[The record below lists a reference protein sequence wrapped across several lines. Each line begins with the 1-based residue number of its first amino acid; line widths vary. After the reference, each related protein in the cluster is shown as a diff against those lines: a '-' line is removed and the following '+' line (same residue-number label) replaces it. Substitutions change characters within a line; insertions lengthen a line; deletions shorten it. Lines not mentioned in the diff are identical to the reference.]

1 MSKFTEDVKKYLETK
16 FGNSIEE
23 ANERQLYQTLMVV
36 TRDTLSSM
44 RYEYNKKLKES
55 AQKQAYYMS
64 MEFLVGRTLRNNLF
78 NLDLEEEVKKFL
90 KNYNIELEKI
100 YNMEPDPGLGNGG
113 LGRLASCYMDGWTS
127 QDYPVTGFSILYE
140 FGIFKQVIQDGWQHE
155 YPDNWLEYGAY
166 GLVHRNDEDI
176 EIKFYGKTV
185 EEWTSNGLKV
195 NYQDY
200 TSIIAE
206 PYDLMI
212 SGYKTDSVNVLR
224 LWKAKANTNFNM
236 KLFERGEYAK
246 SMEADAIATSISK
259 LLYPAD
265 DNDNGKA
272 LRIKQQYFFTSASL
286 QQITKNHFKTYNTLD
301 NFADKVAIHIND
313 THPAMCIPEL
323 MRILMDEYSYSWD
336 KAWEITT
343 KTFAYTNHT
352 IMAEALEKWSVTLFE
367 PILPRIYSIIKEIN
381 NRFCQY
387 CYEKG
392 AGADIETMAV
402 IHHGMIR
409 MANLCIVSS
418 YNVNGVSKLH
428 SDILVEDTFKTFN
441 NIYPGRFSNVTNGI
455 AHRRWIGQA
464 NPELTSYLTDLLGV
478 DFLKDLSAIEK
489 LLKYR
494 DDKTVIAELNKIKD
508 IKKMQL
514 AKYIKNTTGINVDNN
529 SIFDIQV
536 KRLHEYKRQLLNA
549 LHIIYLY
556 KEIKFNGLRPQPRT
570 FVFGAKASSGYA
582 MAKNIIKLICSLSDM
597 IEADPLVRNYIK
609 VVFLEDYRVTLAEI
623 IIPAA
628 NISEQISQAGKEAS
642 GTGNMKFMLNGA
654 LTLGT
659 MDGANVEIH
668 GAVGNENIFI
678 FGLTTPEVNGLFAKG
693 YRPYEYYNTI
703 PEIKS
708 TLDFMRT
715 IEINGVNFNNIVDY
729 LINHDPYMCLA
740 DFKSYIDKQ
749 KEVADIYQ
757 DKEKWGKMSLVN
769 ISKAGIFS
777 ADRATSEYV
786 NNIWKIEKV
795 KK

>member
-1 MSKFTEDVKKYLETK
+1 MSNFTESIKKYLETT

-36 TRDTLSSM
+36 TRDRLSAL
-44 RYEYNKKLKES
+44 RYEYNKKLKQTD
-55 AQKQAYYMS
+55 QKQAYYMS

-78 NLDLEEEVKKFL
+78 NLGLEEEVKDL
-90 KNYNIELEKI
+90 LYEKGMDIDRI

-113 LGRLASCYMDGWTS
+113 LGRLASCYMDAWTS

-140 FGIFKQVIQDGWQHE
+140 FGIFKQVIQNGWQQE
-155 YPDNWLEYGAY
+155 YPDNWLEYGSY
-166 GLVHRNDEDI
+166 GLVYRKDEGM
-176 EIKFYGKTV
+176 EIKFYGRTSETWTKT
-185 EEWTSNGLKV
+185 GLKI
-195 NYQDY
+195 NYHDY

-212 SGYKTDSVNVLR
+212 SGYKTESVNVLR
-224 LWKAKANTNFNM
+224 LWKAKANSAFNM

-286 QQITKNHFKTYNTLD
+286 QQIVKAHFKTHGTLD
-301 NFADKVAIHIND
+301 NFAEKVVIHIND

-323 MRILMDEYSYSWD
+323 MRILMDEYSYSWEE
-336 KAWEITT
+336 AWDITT

-352 IMAEALEKWSVTLFE
+352 IMAEALEKWSVNLFE
-367 PILPRIYSIIKEIN
+367 PILPRIYTIIKEIN
-381 NRFCQY
+381 NRFCKY
-387 CYEKG
+387 CYENG
-392 AGADIETMAV
+392 AAGDIETMAI

-428 SDILVEDTFKTFN
+428 SDILIEDTFKDFN
-441 NIYPGRFSNVTNGI
+441 KIYPGKFNNVTNGI

-464 NPELTSYLTDLLGV
+464 NPELTKYLTDLLGV
-478 DFLKDLSAIEK
+478 NFLKDLSAIENLMK
-489 LLKYR
+489 FK
-494 DDKTVIAELNKIKD
+494 DDKSVIENLNRIKD
-508 IKKMQL
+508 IKKTQL
-514 AKYIKNTTGINVDNN
+514 ARYIKNSTGINIDNT

-549 LHIIYLY
+549 LHIIYLFR
-556 KEIKFNGLRPQPRT
+556 EIKFNALRPQPRT
-570 FVFGAKASSGYA
+570 FIFGAKASSGYV

-609 VVFLEDYRVTLAEI
+609 VIFIEDYRVTLAEI

-668 GAVGNENIFI
+668 GAVGDNNIFI
-678 FGLTTPEVNGLFAKG
+678 FGLTTPEVNELFAKG
-693 YRPYEYYNTI
+693 YKPYDYYISN
-703 PEIKS
+703 PEIKN

-715 IEINGVNFNNIVDY
+715 IDGNGTNFNNIVDY

-749 KEVADIYQ
+749 KEVAEIYQ
-757 DKEKWGKMSLVN
+757 DKDRWGQMSLVN
-769 ISKAGIFS
+769 IAKSGIFS
-777 ADRATSEYV
+777 ADRSTAEYV
-786 NNIWKIEKV
+786 NNIWNIEKV
-795 KK
+795 K

>member
-1 MSKFTEDVKKYLETK
+1 MSSFTESIKKYLETK

-36 TRDTLSSM
+36 TRDKLSAM

-55 AQKQAYYMS
+55 EQKQAYYMS

-78 NLDLEEEVKKFL
+78 NLGLEEEVKDL
-90 KNYNIELEKI
+90 LYEKGMSIDRI

-140 FGIFKQVIQDGWQHE
+140 FGIFKQIIQDGWQQE

-166 GLVHRNDEDI
+166 GLAYRNDEGV
-176 EIKFYGKTV
+176 EIKFYGKTS
-185 EEWTSNGLKV
+185 EEWKNDGLKI
-195 NYQDY
+195 NYHDY

-224 LWKAKANTNFNM
+224 LWKAKANSAFNM

-246 SMEADAIATSISK
+246 SMEAEAIATSISK

-265 DNDNGKA
+265 NNDNGKA

-286 QQITKNHFKTYNTLD
+286 QQIVKNHFKTYKTLD

-323 MRILMDEYSYSWD
+323 MRILMDEYSYSWE

-352 IMAEALEKWSVTLFE
+352 IMAEALEKWSVNLFE
-367 PILPRIYSIIKEIN
+367 PILPRIYTIIKEIN

-392 AGADIETMAV
+392 AAADIENMAI

-409 MANLCIVSS
+409 MANLCIVAS

-428 SDILVEDTFKTFN
+428 SDILVEDTFKAFN
-441 NIYPGRFSNVTNGI
+441 NIFPGRFNNVTNGI
-455 AHRRWIGQA
+455 AHRRWIGQS
-464 NPELTSYLTDLLGV
+464 NPELTNYLTNLLGV
-478 DFLKDLSAIEK
+478 DFLKDLSTIEK
-489 LLKYR
+489 LMQYK
-494 DDKTVIAELNKIKD
+494 DDATVIAELNRIKD
-508 IKKMQL
+508 IKKNQL
-514 AKYIKNTTGINVDNN
+514 AKYIKDSTGINVDTT

-556 KEIKFNGLRPQPRT
+556 REIKFNGLRPQPRT
-570 FVFGAKASSGYA
+570 FIFGAKASSGYA
-582 MAKNIIKLICSLSDM
+582 MAKNIIKLICSLSDI

-609 VVFLEDYRVTLAEI
+609 VVFIEDYRVTLAEI

-668 GAVGNENIFI
+668 GAVGDENIFI
-678 FGLTTPEVNGLFAKG
+678 FGLTTPEVNNLFAKG
-693 YRPYEYYNTI
+693 YKPYDYYSTI
-703 PEIKS
+703 PEIKN

-715 IEINGVNFNNIVDY
+715 IDGNGTDFNNIVDY
-729 LINHDPYMCLA
+729 LINYDPYMCLA
-740 DFKSYIDKQ
+740 DFMSYINKQ
-749 KEVADIYQ
+749 KEVAATYQ
-757 DKEKWGKMSLVN
+757 DKIRWGKMSLIN
-769 ISKAGIFS
+769 TAKAGIFS
-777 ADRATSEYV
+777 ADRATAEYV
-786 NNIWKIEKV
+786 NNIWKVEKV
-795 KK
+795 R

>member
-78 NLDLEEEVKKFL
+78 NLGLEEEVKELL

-100 YNMEPDPGLGNGG
+100 YNIEPDPGLGNGG

-195 NYQDY
+195 NYQGY

-212 SGYKTDSVNVLR
+212 SGYRTDSVNVLR

-286 QQITKNHFKTYNTLD
+286 QQITKNHFKTYNILD
-301 NFADKVAIHIND
+301 NFADKVVIHIND

-387 CYEKG
+387 CCEKG

-428 SDILVEDTFKTFN
+428 SDILVDDTFKTFN

-455 AHRRWIGQA
+455 AHRRWIGQS

-749 KEVADIYQ
+749 KEVANIYQ

>member
-1 MSKFTEDVKKYLETK
+1 MSSFTESIKKYLETK

-36 TRDTLSSM
+36 TRDRLSAM

-55 AQKQAYYMS
+55 EQKQAYYMS

-78 NLDLEEEVKKFL
+78 NLGLEEEVKDL
-90 KNYNIELEKI
+90 LYEKGMSIDRI

-140 FGIFKQVIQDGWQHE
+140 FGIFKQIIQDGWQQE

-166 GLVHRNDEDI
+166 GLAYRNDEGV
-176 EIKFYGKTV
+176 EIKFYGKTS
-185 EEWTSNGLKV
+185 EEWKNDGLKI
-195 NYQDY
+195 NYHDY

-224 LWKAKANTNFNM
+224 LWKAKANSSFNM

-246 SMEADAIATSISK
+246 SMEAEAIATSISK

-265 DNDNGKA
+265 NNDNGKA

-286 QQITKNHFKTYNTLD
+286 QQIVKNHFKTYKTLD

-323 MRILMDEYSYSWD
+323 MRILMDEYSYSWE

-352 IMAEALEKWSVTLFE
+352 IMAEALEKWSVSLFE
-367 PILPRIYSIIKEIN
+367 PILPRIYTIIKEIN

-392 AGADIETMAV
+392 AAADIETMAI

-409 MANLCIVSS
+409 MANLCIVAS

-428 SDILVEDTFKTFN
+428 SDILVEDTFKAFN
-441 NIYPGRFSNVTNGI
+441 NIFPGRFNNVTNGI
-455 AHRRWIGQA
+455 AHRRWIGQS
-464 NPELTSYLTDLLGV
+464 NPELTNYLTNLLGV
-478 DFLKDLSAIEK
+478 DFLKDLSTIEK
-489 LLKYR
+489 LMQYR
-494 DDKTVIAELNKIKD
+494 DDAVVIAELNRIKD
-508 IKKMQL
+508 IKKNQL
-514 AKYIKNTTGINVDNN
+514 AKYIKDSTGINVDTT

-556 KEIKFNGLRPQPRT
+556 REIKFNGLRPQPRT
-570 FVFGAKASSGYA
+570 FIFGAKASSGYA
-582 MAKNIIKLICSLSDM
+582 MAKNIIKLICTLSDI

-609 VVFLEDYRVTLAEI
+609 VVFIEDYRVTLAEI

-668 GAVGNENIFI
+668 GAVGDENIFI
-678 FGLTTPEVNGLFAKG
+678 FGLTTPEVNNLFAKG
-693 YRPYEYYNTI
+693 YKPYDYYSTI
-703 PEIKS
+703 PEIKN

-715 IEINGVNFNNIVDY
+715 IDGNGTDFNNIVDY
-729 LINHDPYMCLA
+729 LINYDPYMCLA
-740 DFKSYIDKQ
+740 DFMSYINKQ
-749 KEVADIYQ
+749 KEVAATYQ
-757 DKEKWGKMSLVN
+757 DKIRWGKMSLIN
-769 ISKAGIFS
+769 TAKAGIFS
-777 ADRATSEYV
+777 ADRATAEYV
-786 NNIWKIEKV
+786 NNIWKVEKV
-795 KK
+795 R

>member
-1 MSKFTEDVKKYLETK
+1 MSKFTEDIKKYLETK

-23 ANERQLYQTLMVV
+23 ANERQLYQALMTV
-36 TRDTLSSM
+36 TRDYLAAK
-44 RYEYNKKLKES
+44 RFDFNKKLKNTE
-55 AQKQAYYMS
+55 QKQAYYMS

-78 NLDLEEEVKKFL
+78 NLGLEKEVKKL
-90 KNYNIELEKI
+90 LDNQGINLDNI

-113 LGRLASCYMDGWTS
+113 LGRLASCYMDAWTA

-155 YPDNWLEYGAY
+155 YPDNWLEYGIY
-166 GLVHRNDEDI
+166 GLVPRNDEGI
-176 EIKFYGKTV
+176 EIKFYGKTS
-185 EEWTSNGLKV
+185 EEWSDKGLKI
-195 NYQDY
+195 NYYDY

-212 SGYKTDSVNVLR
+212 SGYKTDAVNVLR

-286 QQITKNHFKTYNTLD
+286 QQITKNHFKIYNTLD
-301 NFADKVAIHIND
+301 NFAEKVSIHIND

-323 MRILMDEYSYSWD
+323 MRILMDEYSYTWE
-336 KAWEITT
+336 KAWDITT

-352 IMAEALEKWSVTLFE
+352 IMAEALEKWSVNLFE

-392 AGADIETMAV
+392 AATDIETMA
-402 IHHGMIR
+402 IICHDMIR

-418 YNVNGVSKLH
+418 YKVNGVSKLH
-428 SDILVEDTFKTFN
+428 SDILIEDTFKSFN
-441 NIYPGRFSNVTNGI
+441 NIYPGKFTNVTNGI

-464 NPELTSYLTDLLGV
+464 NPELTEYLSDLLNV
-478 DFLKDLSAIEK
+478 DFLKDLSNIEK
-489 LLKYR
+489 LLDYK
-494 DDKTVIAELNKIKD
+494 DDKTVITELNKIKD
-508 IKKMQL
+508 IKKAQL
-514 AKYIKNTTGINVDNN
+514 AKYIKNSTGINVDNS

-556 KEIKFNGLRPQPRT
+556 REIKLNGLRPQPRT
-570 FVFGAKASSGYA
+570 FIFGAKASSGYA
-582 MAKNIIKLICSLSDM
+582 MAKNIIKLICSLSDI
-597 IEADPLVRNYIK
+597 IEADSLVRNYIK
-609 VVFLEDYRVTLAEI
+609 VIFIEDYRVTLAEI

-678 FGLTTPEVNGLFAKG
+678 FGLTTPEVNNLAHSG
-693 YRPYEYYNTI
+693 YKPYDYYMSDPI
-703 PEIKS
+703 IKN

-715 IEINGVNFNNIVDY
+715 LEINGFNFNNIVDY
-729 LINHDPYMCLA
+729 LINNDPYMCLA
-740 DFKSYIDKQ
+740 DFRSYIEKQ
-749 KEVADIYQ
+749 KDVAEIYQ
-757 DKEKWGKMSLVN
+757 NKEKWGRMSLIN
-769 ISKAGIFS
+769 IAKSGIFS
-777 ADRATSEYV
+777 ADRATAEYV
-786 NNIWKIEKV
+786 NNIWKLDKV
-795 KK
+795 K